1 MKEFKK
7 YQHLVRF
14 GTDDAMNIH
23 LGETYI
29 FPKIDGTNA
38 SLWWD
43 NGLQAG
49 SRNRHLALDNDNAG
63 FYNWAIEQHVFTEFF
78 KVNPDVVL
86 YGEWLVP
93 HSLKTYRKDA
103 WRQFYVFDVMVHH
116 SDEYLS
122 YNTYKTMLDQFGI
135 EYIPPLSVCKNGDYE
150 RFITHLEGNN
160 YLIEDGK
167 GCGEG
172 IVVKNYSFQ
181 NKYGRN
187 VWAKIVTAEF
197 RAKHAKEMGAPNSE
211 MKPPIAEEIVNEFV
225 TQALVDKV
233 FDKIRVANDGFQSKN
248 IPQLLN
254 TVYYDLVNEDCWN
267 FVKKHKNPTIDFGA
281 VQYLTYKK
289 VKDLLPQIFGQG

>member
-14 GTDDAMNIH
+14 GTDDAMNIQ

-38 SLWWD
+38 SLWFD
-43 NGLQAG
+43 EEYGLQAG

-63 FYNWAIEQHVFTEFF
+63 FYNWAIKQEKLIAFLAN
-78 KVNPDVVL
+78 NPDLVL

-93 HSLKTYRKDA
+93 HSLKTYRKTA
-103 WRQFYVFDVMVHH
+103 WRNFYVFDVMEYH
-116 SDEYLS
+116 SERYLS
-122 YNTYKTMLDQFGI
+122 FPEYEALLKPFDI
-135 EYIPPLSVCKNGDYE
+135 EYIPPLSICKNGDYE
-150 RFITHLEGNN
+150 RFVTHLEGNN

-167 GCGEG
+167 GVGEG
-172 IVVKNYSFQ
+172 IVVKNYNFQ

-197 RAKHAKEMGAPNSE
+197 REKHTKEMGASYAE
-211 MKPPIAEEIVNEFV
+211 MKAPIAEVIVDEFV

-233 FDKIRVANDGFQSKN
+233 FDKIRVANDGFVSKN

-267 FVKKHKNPTIDFGA
+267 FVKKHKNPMIDFNA
-281 VQYLTYKK
+281 LQHLTYKR
-289 VKDLLPQIFGQG
+289 VKELLPQIFG